1 MSTRRL
7 FVRAKNT
14 ILILLLFGLL
24 FVLWPGTSQFDPVNW
39 KGLSLSHEETLNA
52 IENAKKA
59 KYLRSIGYYKSM
71 FPASEIQVSMEQYV
85 WLITER
91 VKLIAVLL
99 LCVSLMLTMKRVNLE
114 LYYDHYNREVLA
126 LKVGIALFA
135 YDLLDHLITYNEPY
149 FGVVG
154 ANLIAIVIFMVYYV
168 YDSWKANYQD

>member
-1 MSTRRL
+1 MSSRWL

-14 ILILLLFGLL
+14 ILIILLIGLL
-24 FVLWPGTSQFDPVNW
+24 FILWPGTSQFDPINW
-39 KGLSLSHEETLNA
+39 QGITLNQEETFKA
-52 IENAKKA
+52 IDNAKKV
-59 KYLRSIGYYKSM
+59 KYLQSIGYYISP
-71 FPASEIQVSMEQYV
+71 FPMSDIQVSREQYA
-85 WLITER
+85 WMITER

-135 YDLLDHLITYNEPY
+135 YDLVDHLITYNEPY

-168 YDSWKANYQD
+168 YDSWKANYRD